1 MTGPDDKEMRFL
13 VLLIL
18 LVIALPATAAVEP
31 GEILADPAL
40 EARARALSKEIRCLV
55 CQSESIDSS
64 NADLAR
70 DLRTLVRER
79 LKAGDS
85 DQEVRDY
92 LAARYGDYVL
102 LRPPMKL
109 KTILLWFGP
118 FLVLFLGAGVVLY
131 FARRKRGNPDLVA
144 APLSAEERARLAQLV
159 ERELR

>member
-1 MTGPDDKEMRFL
+1 MTGPDDKEMRIL

-18 LVIALPATAAVEP
+18 LFIALSATAAVEP

-85 DQEVRDY
+85 DQEVLDY

-131 FARRKRGNPDLVA
+131 FARCKRDNPDFMA

-159 ERELR
+159 ERELG